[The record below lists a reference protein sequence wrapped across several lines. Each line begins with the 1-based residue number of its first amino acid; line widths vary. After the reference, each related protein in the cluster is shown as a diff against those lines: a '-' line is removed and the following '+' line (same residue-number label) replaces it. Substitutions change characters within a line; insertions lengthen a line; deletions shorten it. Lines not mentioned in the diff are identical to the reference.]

1 MTRRLSLLALIIFV
15 AATAGGCGYNTLTTK
30 HENVKAKWANVE
42 TQLQRRSDLLN
53 NLIETAK
60 LAGVQEQEVFGKI
73 AEARS
78 KLLNASQQAP
88 QGEGGDKTP
97 EQKQAVIDAANS
109 FGGTVGRLLVLQE
122 AYPQLRSNENFL
134 KAQDEVIGTENRI
147 AVARKDYNDGIQ
159 DYNTTMKRFPT
170 VISAKLFG
178 FKEEPYF
185 KAEKALVRCQRLIQ
199 TVCDKIPRQHRQS
212 NRARLRAHQTKRPP
226 PMAAFFSFSAK
237 FSLRTRGSCTWR
249 SDRMACRQVRCCTS
263 FLSRSSLRAQ
273 RLRLPPRQTS
283 PGLDVTSLH

>member
-1 MTRRLSLLALIIFV
+1 MIQRKSILLAVVVFV
-15 AATAGGCGYNTLTTK
+15 AVTSGGCGYNTLTTK

-109 FGGTVGRLLVLQE
+109 FGGTVGRLLALQE
-122 AYPQLRSNENFL
+122 SYPELRSNQNFL
-134 KAQDEVIGTENRI
+134 KAQDEVVGTENRI
-147 AVARKDYNDGIQ
+147 ATARKDYNDGIQ
-159 DYNTTMKRFPT
+159 DYNTTMKSFPT
-170 VISAKLFG
+170 VISAKLYG

-185 KAEKALVRCQRLIQ
+185 KAEEGAT
-199 TVCDKIPRQHRQS
+199 TVPKIDS
-212 NRARLRAHQTKRPP
+212 N
-226 PMAAFFSFSAK
+226 
-237 FSLRTRGSCTWR
+237 SLRQNPAPAPAPSK
-249 SDRMACRQVRCCTS
+249 
-263 FLSRSSLRAQ
+263 
-273 RLRLPPRQTS
+273 
-283 PGLDVTSLH
+283 

>member
-1 MTRRLSLLALIIFV
+1 MIRRRLALLVLVVFV
-15 AATAGGCGYNTLTTK
+15 AVGASGCGYNTLTSK
-30 HENVKAKWANVE
+30 QQNVKGKWANVE

-78 KLLNASQQAP
+78 KLLNATQAAP
-88 QGEGGDKTP
+88 AGEAGDKSP

-109 FGGTVGRLLVLQE
+109 FGGTIGRLLVLQE

-134 KAQDEVIGTENRI
+134 KAQDEVVGTENRI
-147 AVARKDYNDGIQ
+147 ATARKDYNDGVQ
-159 DYNTTMKRFPT
+159 DYNTTRAQFPT

-185 KAEKALVRCQRLIQ
+185 KAEEGATQVP
-199 TVCDKIPRQHRQS
+199 KIDS
-212 NRARLRAHQTKRPP
+212 N
-226 PMAAFFSFSAK
+226 
-237 FSLRTRGSCTWR
+237 
-249 SDRMACRQVRCCTS
+249 
-263 FLSRSSLRAQ
+263 SLRA
-273 RLRLPPRQTS
+273 PTPTK
-283 PGLDVTSLH
+283 

>member
-1 MTRRLSLLALIIFV
+1 MIQRRLMLFAVVIFV
-15 AATAGGCGYNTLTTK
+15 AATASGCGYNTLTTK
-30 HENVKAKWANVE
+30 HENVKANWANVE

-78 KLLNASQQAP
+78 KLLNATQQAP
-88 QGEGGDKTP
+88 AGEGGDKTP

-122 AYPQLRSNENFL
+122 AYPQLQSNQNFL
-134 KAQDEVIGTENRI
+134 KAQDEVVGTENRI
-147 AVARKDYNDGIQ
+147 ATSRKDYNDAIQ
-159 DYNTTMKRFPT
+159 DYNTTMKSFPT

-185 KAEKALVRCQRLIQ
+185 KAEEGAK
-199 TVCDKIPRQHRQS
+199 TVPKIDS
-212 NRARLRAHQTKRPP
+212 N
-226 PMAAFFSFSAK
+226 
-237 FSLRTRGSCTWR
+237 SLR
-249 SDRMACRQVRCCTS
+249 QN
-263 FLSRSSLRAQ
+263 
-273 RLRLPPRQTS
+273 PPATPAPS
-283 PGLDVTSLH
+283 K